1 MPRTG
6 SSRHKMLALLLLP
19 LLWAGSLAR
28 DPSFSLQVPES
39 VTVQEGLCVLVPCS
53 FSYPQHRGH
62 YNLLQPLHIAWF
74 WEEDNVFYDDPVAT
88 DKPDREVKTETKGRF
103 HLVGDTK
110 TNNCSLSITG
120 ARREDRRRYVLYI
133 ERGKEKYIY
142 REKLNL
148 RVTALTE
155 KPIIHLEE
163 PLQAGRPANL
173 SCSLP
178 GSCRGGGRISFSWI
192 GDVINSMDPRTLR
205 KPGLAFTPRPQDHD
219 TNLTCQVKLER
230 PLLTTERTV
239 QLSVSYAP
247 QNLSISLFFSNGTD
261 LKITHNASSLM
272 VRQGQDLQLR
282 CEAQSNP
289 PVQLSWC
296 QESPS
301 QNASCD
307 PGNGTLELFL
317 AGPAEARG
325 LTCLAQNAVGSTTL
339 SLNFFLVSPPRMLGP
354 SCSWEAEGLHC
365 SCSCRAWP
373 APSLHWRLGEGL
385 LEGNSSN
392 VSFTVTSSSTG
403 PWANGSL
410 SLHGGF
416 GSNLRLSCEAQNDF
430 GAQRGTVLLLAGKPE
445 CGERG
450 SQVLAALGGAGAMA
464 LLCLCVCFTFLCI
477 VKTRKL
483 QATGRSKGMDD
494 EDSVMGTVNWGARQE
509 PWPDSPGN
517 QVSPAVTVPSSEQQ
531 QEKQQELHYASL
543 NFQGIKFKEPQE
555 ATSSTE
561 YSEIKTSK

>member
-339 SLNFFLVSPPRMLGP
+339 SLNFFLV
-354 SCSWEAEGLHC
+354 W
-365 SCSCRAWP
+365 
-373 APSLHWRLGEGL
+373 
-385 LEGNSSN
+385 
-392 VSFTVTSSSTG
+392 
-403 PWANGSL
+403 
-410 SLHGGF
+410 
-416 GSNLRLSCEAQNDF
+416 
-430 GAQRGTVLLLAGKPE
+430 KPE